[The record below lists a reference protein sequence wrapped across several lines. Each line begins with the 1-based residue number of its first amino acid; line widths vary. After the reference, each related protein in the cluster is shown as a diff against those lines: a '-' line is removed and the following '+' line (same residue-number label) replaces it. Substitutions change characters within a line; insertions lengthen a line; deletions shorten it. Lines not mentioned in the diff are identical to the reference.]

1 MDWKMHMM
9 IPLFIYIGIML
20 VFQMPVVYALQALFL
35 LLFTAFLPDLDHP
48 KSVMRRISFI
58 VIFYLMVFAVTANL
72 QIDMLTKFIVITILL
87 VLANYFYKRLPL
99 KHRGKHS
106 FHLWRYFCVF
116 PSVFGLAFV
125 AANINIS
132 LVIFTIIGFGS
143 HLAADKINKF

>member
-20 VFQMPVVYALQALFL
+20 IFQLSLVYALQALFL

-72 QIDMLTKFIVITILL
+72 QIDMLTKFIVITMLL
-87 VLANYFYKRLPL
+87 VLSNYFYKRLPL

-106 FHLWRYFCVF
+106 FHLWRYFFVF
-116 PSVFGLAFV
+116 PSIFGLAFV